1 VLCDTVFFYVDTVG
15 KDIAGFVC
23 GVSGHTL

>member
-1 VLCDTVFFYVDTVG
+1 MRHSFFYVDTVG